1 MSGPSGERSA
11 LEPLP
16 LLGPRK
22 RRKKRKQKNPEEME
36 IQINADDQQ
45 PQSK

>member
-1 MSGPSGERSA
+1 MSAPSGESSA
-11 LEPLP
+11 LEPLTV
-16 LLGPRK
+16 LAPRK